1 MRRTTT
7 ASLSLHENRNLTVP
21 WFFPTPPSC
30 FLSALFSQSRSVISL
45 LSTGSARSLVRVR
58 RAIFN
63 GVVNE
68 LDPRSK
74 RESSRTAVVEKLSV
88 ASDPSAGE
96 VVDGE
101 VFCEEV
107 ADVEDG
113 KGCMDEEV
121 DPSSTSA
128 NRSRIECVMSG
139 EGG

>member
-1 MRRTTT
+1 M
-7 ASLSLHENRNLTVP
+7 
-21 WFFPTPPSC
+21 
-30 FLSALFSQSRSVISL
+30 
-45 LSTGSARSLVRVR
+45 
-58 RAIFN
+58 
-63 GVVNE
+63 
-68 LDPRSK
+68 
-74 RESSRTAVVEKLSV
+74 EKLSV

-113 KGCMDEEV
+113 KGCMDEGV

>member
-7 ASLSLHENRNLTVP
+7 ASLSLHEFSLHENRNLTVP

-30 FLSALFSQSRSVISL
+30 SLSALFSQSRSVISL

-58 RAIFN
+58 RAIFS

-68 LDPRSK
+68 LDPRSE

-88 ASDPSAGE
+88 ASDDSGE

-101 VFCEEV
+101 VF
-107 ADVEDG
+107 
-113 KGCMDEEV
+113 
-121 DPSSTSA
+121 
-128 NRSRIECVMSG
+128 
-139 EGG
+139 